1 MSDIVEKTEIEEIV
15 KDVLEIIVEDVE
27 EEEEKEEEK
36 EKEKEEEKIEE
47 VERCVLTPVVKE
59 EGGVRGVPVVKE
71 EGGVLTPVVIE
82 ITKLTFSQLVES
94 FLNENK
100 LHTLSM
106 TVSPEIQKYLLL
118 LCKEQSC
125 FFSDVEISLNK
136 IILDNKIDTK
146 DIPEIILLVAKV
158 YEIITADTTVSTKV
172 VSKVDPYELIK
183 TILNIVFTLY
193 IETNKVQNKQ
203 LATELL
209 KIIDVSID
217 LIKLK
222 SINLPKIGCLHSI
235 FKCFIE

>member
-1 MSDIVEKTEIEEIV
+1 MSDIVEKTEIEEVV

-27 EEEEKEEEK
+27 EEKEEEK
-36 EKEKEEEKIEE
+36 EKEKEKEEEVEEEKEKGEE
-47 VERCVLTPVVKE
+47 VER
-59 EGGVRGVPVVKE
+59 
-71 EGGVLTPVVIE
+71 GVLTPVVIE

-100 LHTLSM
+100 LHTLSIQ
-106 TVSPEIQKYLLL
+106 VSPEIQKILLL

-158 YEIITADTTVSTKV
+158 YEIITADTKV
-172 VSKVDPYELIK
+172 FSMVDPYEFIK
-183 TILNIVFTLY
+183 TILNMVFALY

-222 SINLPKIGCLHSI
+222 SINLSKIGPKIGCLHSI

>member
-1 MSDIVEKTEIEEIV
+1 MSDIIEKTTIEEIEEIEEVV
-15 KDVLEIIVEDVE
+15 KDVLEVMVEVVE
-27 EEEEKEEEK
+27 EVNVDKVEVKEE
-36 EKEKEEEKIEE
+36 
-47 VERCVLTPVVKE
+47 VKE
-59 EGGVRGVPVVKE
+59 EGVKERGVRGLGVQVPVKE
-71 EGGVLTPVVIE
+71 EGVEITNDLIIE
-82 ITKLTFSQLVES
+82 ITKITFSQIVES

-100 LHTLSM
+100 LHTLSIP
-106 TVSPEIQKYLLL
+106 VSPEIQKYLLL
-118 LCKEQSC
+118 LCKEKSC

-158 YEIITADTTVSTKV
+158 YEIITTDTKV
-172 VSKVDPYELIK
+172 DSKVDPYELIK
-183 TILNIVFTLY
+183 TILNMVFTLY

-222 SINLPKIGCLHSI
+222 SINLPKIGCLHSM

>member
-1 MSDIVEKTEIEEIV
+1 MSDTIEKTEIVVVV
-15 KDVLEIIVEDVE
+15 KDILEVIVEVVE
-27 EEEEKEEEK
+27 EEE
-36 EKEKEEEKIEE
+36 
-47 VERCVLTPVVKE
+47 VKE
-59 EGGVRGVPVVKE
+59 EVKEIIMIKQMFEEIVEEEEVKE
-71 EGGVLTPVVIE
+71 ETVEITNDLIIE
-82 ITKLTFSQLVES
+82 ITKITFSQLVES

-118 LCKEQSC
+118 LCKEKSG

-158 YEIITADTTVSTKV
+158 YEIITTDSKV
-172 VSKVDPYELIK
+172 DPKVDPKVDSKVDPYELIK
-183 TILNIVFTLY
+183 TILNMVFTLY

-222 SINLPKIGCLHSI
+222 SINLPKIGCLHSF
-235 FKCFIE
+235 FKCFIN

>member
-1 MSDIVEKTEIEEIV
+1 MSDIVEKTEIEEVV

-47 VERCVLTPVVKE
+47 VERCVLTPVV
-59 EGGVRGVPVVKE
+59 
-71 EGGVLTPVVIE
+71 IE

-100 LHTLSM
+100 LHTLSIQ
-106 TVSPEIQKYLLL
+106 VSPEIQNLLLL

-158 YEIITADTTVSTKV
+158 YDIITADTTVSTKV

-222 SINLPKIGCLHSI
+222 SINLSKIGPNIGCLHYI

>member
-1 MSDIVEKTEIEEIV
+1 MSDIVEKTEIEEVV

-27 EEEEKEEEK
+27 EEEEKE
-36 EKEKEEEKIEE
+36 KEEEKIEE
-47 VERCVLTPVVKE
+47 ERCVLY
-59 EGGVRGVPVVKE
+59 PVVKE
-71 EGGVLTPVVIE
+71 EGGVLNPVVIE

-100 LHTLSM
+100 LHTLSIQ
-106 TVSPEIQKYLLL
+106 VSPEIQNFLLL

-146 DIPEIILLVAKV
+146 DIPEIILLVTKV
-158 YEIITADTTVSTKV
+158 YEIITTDTTVF
-172 VSKVDPYELIK
+172 SKVDTKFDPYELIK
-183 TILNIVFTLY
+183 TILNMVFTLY

-222 SINLPKIGCLHSI
+222 SINLPKIGTKIGQKIGCLHSI

>member
-47 VERCVLTPVVKE
+47 VERCVLTPVV
-59 EGGVRGVPVVKE
+59 
-71 EGGVLTPVVIE
+71 IE

-118 LCKEQSC
+118 LCKEKSG

-222 SINLPKIGCLHSI
+222 SINLSKIGPKIVCLHYI
-235 FKCFIE
+235 FKCFNE

>member
-1 MSDIVEKTEIEEIV
+1 MSDIVEKTEIKKVV
-15 KDVLEIIVEDVE
+15 KDILEIIVEDI
-27 EEEEKEEEK
+27 EEEKEE
-36 EKEKEEEKIEE
+36 KIEE
-47 VERCVLTPVVKE
+47 GVKE
-59 EGGVRGVPVVKE
+59 EGVKE
-71 EGGVLTPVVIE
+71 EKVNDLIIE

-100 LHTLSM
+100 LHTLSIQ
-106 TVSPEIQKYLLL
+106 VSPEIQKYLLL
-118 LCKEQSC
+118 LCKEQSG

-146 DIPEIILLVAKV
+146 DIPEIMLLVAKV
-158 YEIITADTTVSTKV
+158 YEIITADTTVF
-172 VSKVDPYELIK
+172 SKVDPYELIK
-183 TILNIVFTLY
+183 TILNMVFTLY

-222 SINLPKIGCLHSI
+222 SINLPKIGCLHSM
-235 FKCFIE
+235 FKCFVN

>member
-1 MSDIVEKTEIEEIV
+1 MSDIVEKTVIEEIV

-47 VERCVLTPVVKE
+47 VERCVLTPVV
-59 EGGVRGVPVVKE
+59 
-71 EGGVLTPVVIE
+71 IE

-100 LHTLSM
+100 LHTLSIQ
-106 TVSPEIQKYLLL
+106 VSPEIQNLLLL

-158 YEIITADTTVSTKV
+158 YDIITADTTVSTKV

-222 SINLPKIGCLHSI
+222 SINLSKIGPNIGCLHYI

>member
-47 VERCVLTPVVKE
+47 VERCVLTPVV
-59 EGGVRGVPVVKE
+59 
-71 EGGVLTPVVIE
+71 IE

-94 FLNENK
+94 ILNENK

-106 TVSPEIQKYLLL
+106 TVSPEIQNYLLL

-158 YEIITADTTVSTKV
+158 YDIITADTTVSTKV

-222 SINLPKIGCLHSI
+222 SINLSKIGPNIGCLHYI

>member
-1 MSDIVEKTEIEEIV
+1 MSDIVEKTEIEEVV

-27 EEEEKEEEK
+27 EEEEKE
-36 EKEKEEEKIEE
+36 KEEEKIEE
-47 VERCVLTPVVKE
+47 ERCVLY
-59 EGGVRGVPVVKE
+59 PVVKE
-71 EGGVLTPVVIE
+71 EGGVLNPVVIE

-100 LHTLSM
+100 LHTLSIQ
-106 TVSPEIQKYLLL
+106 VSPEIQNFLLL

-146 DIPEIILLVAKV
+146 DIPEIILLVTKV
-158 YEIITADTTVSTKV
+158 YEIITTDTTVF
-172 VSKVDPYELIK
+172 SKVDTKFDPYELIK
-183 TILNIVFTLY
+183 TILNMVFTLY

-222 SINLPKIGCLHSI
+222 SINLSKIGPNIGPKIGCLHYI

>member
-1 MSDIVEKTEIEEIV
+1 MSDIVEKTEIEEVV

-27 EEEEKEEEK
+27 EEEEKEEEEEEK
-36 EKEKEEEKIEE
+36 EEEKEKEKIEE
-47 VERCVLTPVVKE
+47 VERGVLN
-59 EGGVRGVPVVKE
+59 PVVKE
-71 EGGVLTPVVIE
+71 EGGVLNPVVIE

-100 LHTLSM
+100 LDTLSM
-106 TVSPEIQKYLLL
+106 TVSPEIQNFLLL

-158 YEIITADTTVSTKV
+158 YEIITTDTKVSTKF
-172 VSKVDPYELIK
+172 DPYELIK

-222 SINLPKIGCLHSI
+222 SINLPKIGPKIGCLHSI

>member
-47 VERCVLTPVVKE
+47 VERCVLTPVV
-59 EGGVRGVPVVKE
+59 
-71 EGGVLTPVVIE
+71 IE

-100 LHTLSM
+100 LHTLSIQ
-106 TVSPEIQKYLLL
+106 VSPEIQNLLLL

-158 YEIITADTTVSTKV
+158 YDIITADTTVSTKV

-222 SINLPKIGCLHSI
+222 SINLSKIGPNIGCLHYI

>member
-1 MSDIVEKTEIEEIV
+1 MSDIVEKTEIEEVV

-27 EEEEKEEEK
+27 EEEEKE
-36 EKEKEEEKIEE
+36 KEEEKIEE
-47 VERCVLTPVVKE
+47 ERCVLY
-59 EGGVRGVPVVKE
+59 PVVKE
-71 EGGVLTPVVIE
+71 EGGVLNPVVIE

-100 LHTLSM
+100 LHTLSIQ
-106 TVSPEIQKYLLL
+106 VSPEIQNFLLL

-146 DIPEIILLVAKV
+146 DIPEIILLVTKV
-158 YEIITADTTVSTKV
+158 YEIITTDTTVF
-172 VSKVDPYELIK
+172 SKVDTKFDPYELIK
-183 TILNIVFTLY
+183 TILNMVFTLY

-222 SINLPKIGCLHSI
+222 SINLSTIGIGPKIDPKIGCLHYI

>member
-1 MSDIVEKTEIEEIV
+1 MSDIVEKTEIKKVV
-15 KDVLEIIVEDVE
+15 KDILEIIVEDI
-27 EEEEKEEEK
+27 EEEKEN
-36 EKEKEEEKIEE
+36 EEKIEE
-47 VERCVLTPVVKE
+47 GVKE
-59 EGGVRGVPVVKE
+59 EGVKE
-71 EGGVLTPVVIE
+71 EGANDLIIE

-100 LHTLSM
+100 LHTLSIQ
-106 TVSPEIQKYLLL
+106 VSPEIQNFLLL
-118 LCKEQSC
+118 LCKEKSG

-146 DIPEIILLVAKV
+146 DIPEIMLLVAKV
-158 YEIITADTTVSTKV
+158 YEIITADTTVF
-172 VSKVDPYELIK
+172 SKVDPYELIK

>member
-27 EEEEKEEEK
+27 EEEEKEEEEEEK
-36 EKEKEEEKIEE
+36 EEEKEKEEE
-47 VERCVLTPVVKE
+47 RC
-59 EGGVRGVPVVKE
+59 
-71 EGGVLTPVVIE
+71 VLTPVVIE

-118 LCKEQSC
+118 LCKEKSG

-158 YEIITADTTVSTKV
+158 YDIITADTTVST
-172 VSKVDPYELIK
+172 KVDPYELIK

-222 SINLPKIGCLHSI
+222 SINLSKIGPNIGCLHYI